1 MLYTRFPE
9 FVVVAYLA
17 TKVRGR
23 LAAVKADERGMTTE
37 TVVITA
43 LLVLM
48 AISAMGILAN
58 KVLTKT
64 NSIQLQ

>member
-17 TKVRGR
+17 TQLRGR
-23 LAAVKADERGMTTE
+23 LAAAKADERGMTTE
-37 TVVITA
+37 TVVITS
-43 LLVLM
+43 LLVLL
-48 AISAMGILAN
+48 AIGAMGVLAN
-58 KVLTKT
+58 KVMTKA